1 MQLGACHGSF
11 ADYGPGWGALAN
23 TPGSF
28 YKTFSSEGGIRVPFI
43 AWYHKTKGTGEWQL
57 YDISVDPSEMHNLAN
72 DMPDLFATLK
82 EGYKNYEKENGVVP
96 VPADYDVLKQLVKNA
111 KRGRSH

>member
-43 AWYHKTKGTGEWQL
+43 AWYHKTKGTGE
-57 YDISVDPSEMHNLAN
+57 
-72 DMPDLFATLK
+72 
-82 EGYKNYEKENGVVP
+82 
-96 VPADYDVLKQLVKNA
+96 
-111 KRGRSH
+111 